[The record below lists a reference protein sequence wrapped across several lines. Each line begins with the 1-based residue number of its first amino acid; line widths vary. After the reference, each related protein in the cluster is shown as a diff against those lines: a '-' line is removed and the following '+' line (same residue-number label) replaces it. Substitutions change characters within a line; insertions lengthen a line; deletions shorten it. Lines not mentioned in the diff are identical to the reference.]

1 MLYTFIFCLF
11 AFLLEKNKN
20 KEAKKMKIEEIKGRR
35 EIERGRERG
44 DIKRMK
50 RIVKGIMVMVVMVV
64 MGCNSGGVA
73 GGEGGAGGDGRGA
86 KSLSEVLLE
95 VGRSAGGCILFI
107 FRVSVREFGI

>member
-1 MLYTFIFCLF
+1 M
-11 AFLLEKNKN
+11 LEKNKN

-64 MGCNSGGVA
+64 MGCNSGGVKGEGT
-73 GGEGGAGGDGRGA
+73 GGEGRGA

-95 VGRSAGGCILFI
+95 VGRSAGGMHFI
-107 FRVSVREFGI
+107 HF